1 MIICGHTHRPRFPDP
16 GDIPLFND
24 GSCVHPYSI
33 IGIEIVDLK
42 ISLIK
47 WYEHYNDKTQEKEI
61 IKVILEG
68 PTCLEKFL

>member
-1 MIICGHTHRPRFPDP
+1 M
-16 GDIPLFND
+16 
-24 GSCVHPYSI
+24 
-33 IGIEIVDLK
+33 DLK
-42 ISLIK
+42 TSLIK